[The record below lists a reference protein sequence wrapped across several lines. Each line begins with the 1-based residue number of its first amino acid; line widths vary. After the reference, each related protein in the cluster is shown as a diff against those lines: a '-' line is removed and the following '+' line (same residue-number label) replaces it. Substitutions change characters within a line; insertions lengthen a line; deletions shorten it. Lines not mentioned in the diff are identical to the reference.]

1 MSIPRVVLDADIIYS
16 RVLHELIGRL
26 AGGPRLFDLIWSEE
40 LLSEAEAS
48 LVKGKGLL
56 PEVAGFW
63 VGHMRREF
71 PEAAPIRLRS
81 QRGSSSARRSRRCL
95 CRSSRARPVPG
106 EAAGRWMS
114 CWPRLSERTSLGSR
128 LVCGHCL
135 PLCRT
140 A

>member
-1 MSIPRVVLDADIIYS
+1 MSVPRVVLDADIVYS

-26 AGGPRLFDLIWSEE
+26 AGGARLFDLIWSEE

-71 PEAAPIRLRS
+71 PEGRTDPAAVPSGDRAV
-81 QRGSSSARRSRRCL
+81 RGAAGGVCAGHREPGRCL
-95 CRSSRARPVPG
+95 ERRQ
-106 EAAGRWMS
+106 AG
-114 CWPRLSERTSLGSR
+114 G
-128 LVCGHCL
+128 
-135 PLCRT
+135 
-140 A
+140 